1 MKILGHGVDLV
12 DIDEFEKWLEDPRD
26 PLGLRCFTPSELAI
40 VGEGPNR
47 AESLAGRFAAKE
59 AVLKA
64 LGIGFGDGAALTDVE
79 TANDEHR
86 SPEVILRG
94 GASAM
99 AIQRGISK
107 WLISISHE
115 KRLAIASA
123 IAVGE

>member
-1 MKILGHGVDLV
+1 MPMKILGHGVDLV

-64 LGIGFGDGAALTDVE
+64 LGIGFGDGAALPTLKLQMMS
-79 TANDEHR
+79 TGLRR
-86 SPEVILRG
+86 SSYAAALQQWRSNA
-94 GASAM
+94 ASPN
-99 AIQRGISK
+99 G
-107 WLISISHE
+107 L
-115 KRLAIASA
+115 
-123 IAVGE
+123 